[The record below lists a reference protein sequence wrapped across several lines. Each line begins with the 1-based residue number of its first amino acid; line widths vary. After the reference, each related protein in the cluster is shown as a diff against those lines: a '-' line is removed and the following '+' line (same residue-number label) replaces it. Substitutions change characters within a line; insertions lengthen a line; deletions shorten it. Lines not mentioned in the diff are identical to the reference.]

1 MATYKLIGQRYL
13 RKYTAT
19 RATPVYAAST
29 DAQKIVSELC
39 SVPWEKVSERNA
51 TMTYHTS
58 ETVAKDADGN
68 EVSGLDMNVKIRD
81 EFDAALFCAEHEG
94 GMHRAYA
101 NAAVYVYAVPSAA
114 QGRTLTSLS
123 ATVTSDPYNSN
134 GCRLHVW
141 TGDALSIPT
150 SCNDVRGCDSSGAD
164 LTDGTVAAGVAPRT
178 VKPVTTTDSKGK
190 STTTDYWYPTTAT
203 ATLSPTGWLPL
214 KKYLFLAV
222 VMESY
227 STTRG
232 NWIEGCSY
240 ITNNVSVTLS
250 SDVSGWTD
258 GETYDLRAGGVE
270 GEVALDAGVN
280 PTWLQPLAT
289 KAAETKTALG
299 VGFVVR
305 HDSSATSKEAS
316 FDLTACGYDEALEP
330 VLLRTASNYVCSAML
345 TSTTLKGLVGIT
357 KEKWDAYLC
366 DGTLPSVSYSWGWIE
381 GKIVAD
387 YTQLIEEDL
396 TAGGVTIPAMTAT
409 RRMAK
414 VKGTFN
420 GGTSSHDVDRY
431 FYYICTEN
439 DKGEIILVTLTE
451 GLKARDEANTD
462 YRFAFDVAETRNL
475 GRVPTSDASSRV
487 RDGTAADELLGDLS
501 WQVVTGDRS
510 MSARTAADTFEHLVG
525 LLGEASGRVA
535 QDYAA
540 AGGTFPVSDLDCVTV
555 VPRFERQ
562 ATATASYASLP
573 QPGISL
579 WYRKSSGAFAKKG
592 YVGIKDYGSK
602 VQCVDSPS
610 FIQGSFLVVRA
621 PKSGS
626 RLVLTAG
633 AAVANNGLSL
643 KIAAW
648 RSGGVA
654 WDRASGFHTAAQL
667 PKVTGFA
674 NASVESLSVPEVKI
688 GESGEY
694 AGAAVCG
701 GVKAELLGTT
711 ATITGALAKG
721 DSFEIALTKDVKE
734 GDAII
739 LSPVPVAFTGTAT
752 TGAYFGRQSAP
763 TATTAA
769 KGWAR
774 STADLGWFP
783 KVEVY

>member
-13 RKYTAT
+13 RKYTAS

-29 DAQKIVSELC
+29 DAQQIVNSLC
-39 SVPWEKVSERNA
+39 SVPWEKVAERNA

-68 EVSGLDMNVKIRD
+68 EISGLDMNVQIRD

-114 QGRTLTSLS
+114 QGRTLTALAAS
-123 ATVTSDPYNSN
+123 VTSDPYNAN

-141 TGDALSIPT
+141 TSGSLSIPT
-150 SCNDVRGCDSSGAD
+150 SCNDVRGCDSFGAD

-178 VKPVTTTDSKGK
+178 VKTVTTTDSKGK
-190 STTTDYWYPTTAT
+190 STTTDYWYPTTET
-203 ATLSPTGWLPL
+203 ATLSPTGGLPL

-240 ITNNVSVTLS
+240 ITNNVSVTLG

-270 GEVALDAGVN
+270 GEVALDADVN

-289 KAAETKTALG
+289 KAAETKTSIG

-305 HDSSATSKEAS
+305 HDSSETEVS
-316 FDLTACGYDEALEP
+316 FDLIVCGYNDALEP
-330 VLLRTASNYVCSAML
+330 EVLRACSNYSCSIYL
-345 TSTTLKGLVGIT
+345 TSETKGSVGI
-357 KEKWDAYLC
+357 KEENWDAYLC
-366 DGTLPSVSYSWGWIE
+366 DGTLPTVLYSWGWVN
-381 GKIVAD
+381 KTNMSD
-387 YTQLIEEDL
+387 YTKLIEEDL
-396 TAGGVTIPAMTAT
+396 TVGGVTIPAMTAT
-409 RRMAK
+409 SRK
-414 VKGTFN
+414 FKITGTVSL
-420 GGTSSHDVDRY
+420 GTQSHSVDWSLS
-431 FYYICTEN
+431 YICTEN
-439 DKGEIILVTLTE
+439 DKGEIIFVTLTE
-451 GLKARDEANTD
+451 GLKAWDETNTD
-462 YRFAFDVAETRNL
+462 NRFAFDVAKTRNL

-487 RDGTAADELLGDLS
+487 RDGTASDELLGDLS
-501 WQVVTGDRS
+501 WQVVTGDCS
-510 MSARTAADTFEHLVG
+510 MAARTAADTFEHLVG

-540 AGGTFPVSDLDCVTV
+540 AGGTFPLSDLDCVTV

-610 FIQGSFLVVRA
+610 FIQGSFIVVRA
-621 PKSGS
+621 PKAGS

-633 AAVANNGLSL
+633 AAVANTGLSL

-721 DSFEIALTKDVKE
+721 DSFEIALTKDVEE